1 MLSQFLW
8 HSFLKLWQSCDNV
21 PSYSEQACQNN
32 EENNE
37 YVGLDWFQSN
47 NFSDALKTGGVIWK
61 NAVEKFGQNKLLF
74 SPWCS
79 SQFSNFYAF

>member
-21 PSYSEQACQNN
+21 PSYSKQACQNN

-37 YVGLDWFQSN
+37 YVGLESRNVENAMFI
-47 NFSDALKTGGVIWK
+47 GVY
-61 NAVEKFGQNKLLF
+61 
-74 SPWCS
+74 S
-79 SQFSNFYAF
+79 SVLPDNIS